1 METTGGD
8 IAYRMHKKSLQQETT
23 MAFIDKLKEELD
35 RAGRA
40 AQGAL
45 DEGKARL
52 EAFRTR
58 QLADKAAQALGY
70 AVFRARQNGGE
81 IDNDTYTRLAATLA
95 THDSEA
101 AKWEADLEMRRAQNR
116 EGTAGDRASS
126 PADAAASAADA
137 ASSAASSASAAASS
151 AADSASSRAQ
161 DVSG

>member
-1 METTGGD
+1 
-8 IAYRMHKKSLQQETT
+8 

-45 DEGKARL
+45 DEGKTRL

-70 AVFRARQNGGE
+70 AVYRAKQGGGE
-81 IDNDTYTRLAATLA
+81 IDADTYTRLAATLA
-95 THDSEA
+95 THDAEA
-101 AKWEADLEMRRAQNR
+101 AKYEADLERRRAEYR
-116 EGTAGDRASS
+116 ADSPAAGASTGASTAS
-126 PADAAASAADA
+126 PAD
-137 ASSAASSASAAASS
+137 
-151 AADSASSRAQ
+151 DSATAATQ

>member
-1 METTGGD
+1 
-8 IAYRMHKKSLQQETT
+8 

-45 DEGKARL
+45 DEGKTRL

-70 AVFRARQNGGE
+70 AVYRAKQGGGE
-81 IDNDTYTRLAATLA
+81 IDADTYTRLAATLA
-95 THDSEA
+95 THDAEA
-101 AKWEADLEMRRAQNR
+101 AKYEADLERRRA
-116 EGTAGDRASS
+116 EYRADS
-126 PADAAASAADA
+126 PAAGASTGAST
-137 ASSAASSASAAASS
+137 ASSAD
-151 AADSASSRAQ
+151 DSATAATQ

>member
-1 METTGGD
+1 
-8 IAYRMHKKSLQQETT
+8 

-45 DEGKARL
+45 DEGKTRL

-70 AVFRARQNGGE
+70 AVFRAKHSGGE
-81 IDNDTYTRLAATLA
+81 IDPDTYSRLAATLA
-95 THDSEA
+95 THDGEA
-101 AKWEADLEMRRAQNR
+101 SKYEAELEAKRAEYRGEKTTAD
-116 EGTAGDRASS
+116 ASTTGS
-126 PADAAASAADA
+126 STADAAT
-137 ASSAASSASAAASS
+137 SST
-151 AADSASSRAQ
+151 Q

>member
-1 METTGGD
+1 
-8 IAYRMHKKSLQQETT
+8 

-45 DEGKARL
+45 DEGKTRL

-70 AVFRARQNGGE
+70 AVFRAKQNGAE
-81 IDNDTYTRLAATLA
+81 IDADTYSRLAATLA
-95 THDSEA
+95 THDTEASKYEAELDAKRAEYRGEKAADEA
-101 AKWEADLEMRRAQNR
+101 AAA
-116 EGTAGDRASS
+116 ASS
-126 PADAAASAADA
+126 TASSAADA
-137 ASSAASSASAAASS
+137 ATSAT
-151 AADSASSRAQ
+151 Q